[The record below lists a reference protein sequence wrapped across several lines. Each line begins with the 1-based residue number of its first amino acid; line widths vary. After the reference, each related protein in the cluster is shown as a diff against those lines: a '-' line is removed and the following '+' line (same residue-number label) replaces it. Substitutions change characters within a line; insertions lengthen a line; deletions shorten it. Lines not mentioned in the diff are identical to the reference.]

1 MFNIML
7 WFKAARLKLLV
18 TSLIPVLLGAMIA
31 RYEGFFDGWIF
42 SITILGILMAH
53 TATHFI
59 DDYFDYRSGNW
70 GYKTQKLDGSPLFQ
84 GRLTTRQVF
93 WAGSICFC
101 IAFSIGLYLFFT
113 IGRPILYLTLSGAF
127 IVLFYTAPPIRL
139 NYRGFG
145 ETAIF
150 LVFGPLLVFGSYY
163 TLARHFSWI
172 PIFVALPLGLA
183 IMNIGI
189 ISSIFDY
196 NADLKHNKRSLP
208 LRFGRP
214 KALKIVQ
221 SVYIAIYLLMITGIS
236 YNFLP
241 LLSFIGLLTIPLHRQ
256 IIENTRN
263 YNNLKIYRPTLDK
276 AILLALVLGVILI
289 LSYVFEF

>member
-1 MFNIML
+1 MSNIML
-7 WFKAARLKLLV
+7 WAKAARLKLLV
-18 TSLIPVLLGAMIA
+18 TSLIPVLLGSMIA

-42 SITILGILMAH
+42 SITVLGILMAH

-70 GYKTQKLDGSPLFQ
+70 GYKTQKLNGSPLFQ
-84 GRLTTRQVF
+84 GHLTTRQVF
-93 WAGSICFC
+93 WAGLSCFLV
-101 IAFSIGLYLFFT
+101 ALLTGLYLFFI
-113 IGRPILYLTLSGAF
+113 IGKPILYLMLSGAF

-145 ETAIF
+145 ETAIL

-189 ISSIFDY
+189 ISSIFDHS
-196 NADLKHNKRSLP
+196 ADSKHHKRSLA
-208 LRFGRP
+208 LRFGP
-214 KALKIVQ
+214 LKALQIVQ
-221 SVYIAIYLLMITGIS
+221 VNYLALYFLIIMGVFV
-236 YNFLP
+236 NFLP
-241 LLSFIGLLTIPLHRQ
+241 LFTIIGLLTIPLFRQ
-256 IIENTRN
+256 IIHSTRD
-263 YNNLKIYRPTLDK
+263 YNNLKIYRATMNS
-276 AILLALVLGVILI
+276 AILLALSLGCILI
-289 LSYVFEF
+289 VSYTF